1 MPCKKCESYRQMLQT
16 ARTERDY
23 YKHKID
29 AANKAL
35 FFAQVLINELRA
47 RRKDPDVIATC
58 ISKLKILIPIVEE
71 PGGIKFERKEKIG
84 GV

>member
-1 MPCKKCESYRQMLQT
+1 MPCKKCDSYYRMLQI

-23 YKHKID
+23 YKSKID

-35 FFAQVLINELRA
+35 FFAQALINEIKA

-58 ISKLKILIPIVEE
+58 ISKLEILIPIAEE

-84 GV
+84 GI

>member
-16 ARTERDY
+16 ARVERDY
-23 YKHKID
+23 YKHKIG

-35 FFAQVLINELRA
+35 FFAQALIDELQA
-47 RRKDPDVIATC
+47 KRKDPDVLKTC
-58 ISKLKILIPIVEE
+58 VKKLKTLIPQVEE
-71 PGGIKFERKEKIG
+71 PTGIKFERKEKIG

>member
-1 MPCKKCESYRQMLQT
+1 MPCKKCDSYYRMLQI

-35 FFAQVLINELRA
+35 YFAGVLVNELEAKRQ
-47 RRKDPDVIATC
+47 DPEILDNC
-58 ISKLKILIPIVEE
+58 IKKLKFLISRIEE
-71 PGGIKFERKEKIG
+71 PS
-84 GV
+84 

>member
-1 MPCKKCESYRQMLQT
+1 MPCKKCESYRQMLQI

-23 YKHKID
+23 YKSKIS

-35 FFAQVLINELRA
+35 FFAQALINEIKA
-47 RRKDPDVIATC
+47 KRKDPDVLKTC
-58 ISKLKILIPIVEE
+58 IKSLEILIPQAEE
-71 PGGIKFERKEKIG
+71 PTGVKFSRKEKIG

>member
-16 ARTERDY
+16 ARKERDH

-35 FFAQVLINELRA
+35 LFAQALINELRA
-47 RRKDPDVIATC
+47 KRKDPDVLKTC
-58 ISKLKILIPIVEE
+58 IKSLEILIPQVEE
-71 PGGIKFERKEKIG
+71 PAGIKFERKEKIG

>member
-1 MPCKKCESYRQMLQT
+1 MPCKKCDNYRQMLQA
-16 ARTERDY
+16 ARKERDY

-35 FFAQVLINELRA
+35 FFAQALINELEA
-47 RRKDPDVIATC
+47 KRKDQDVLKTC
-58 ISKLKILIPIVEE
+58 VKKLKILIPQAEE
-71 PGGIKFERKEKIG
+71 PAGVKFSRKEQIG

>member
-35 FFAQVLINELRA
+35 FFTQVLVNELMA
-47 RRKDPDVIATC
+47 KRKDPDVLKTC
-58 ISKLKILIPIVEE
+58 IKKLEILIPRAEE
-71 PGGIKFERKEKIG
+71 PTGVKKF
-84 GV
+84 

>member
-1 MPCKKCESYRQMLQT
+1 MPCKKCEGYRQMLQT
-16 ARTERDY
+16 ARVERDY

-35 FFAQVLINELRA
+35 FFAQALINELRA
-47 RRKDPDVIATC
+47 KRKDPDVLKTC
-58 ISKLKILIPIVEE
+58 VKKLKILIPQVEE
-71 PGGIKFERKEKIG
+71 PAGVKFSRKEQIG

>member
-1 MPCKKCESYRQMLQT
+1 MPCKKCDNYRQMLQI

-35 FFAQVLINELRA
+35 FFAQALINELEA
-47 RRKDPDVIATC
+47 KRKDPDVLKTC
-58 ISKLKILIPIVEE
+58 ISKLKILIPQTEE
-71 PGGIKFERKEKIG
+71 PTGIKFERKEKIG